1 MRSGDVYRVDFG
13 SPIGSEAGF
22 VRPAVV
28 ITDDDIL
35 ESISATFQVIPF
47 TSTVR
52 NWPTDVSSEWGEAQ
66 VHLIT
71 TVSSRAAGEHLGAV
85 GPAKL
90 RALREVVSDI
100 LGMS

>member
-1 MRSGDVYRVDFG
+1 MRSGDVYRIDFG
-13 SPIGSEAGF
+13 SPLGSEAGI

-28 ITDDDIL
+28 ITDDDLL
-35 ESISATFQVIPF
+35 ESISSTFQVIPF

-66 VHLIT
+66 VHLVT
-71 TVSSRAAGEHLGAV
+71 TVSSRATGEHLGSV

-90 RALREVVSDI
+90 RALREVLSDI
-100 LGMS
+100 LGMT